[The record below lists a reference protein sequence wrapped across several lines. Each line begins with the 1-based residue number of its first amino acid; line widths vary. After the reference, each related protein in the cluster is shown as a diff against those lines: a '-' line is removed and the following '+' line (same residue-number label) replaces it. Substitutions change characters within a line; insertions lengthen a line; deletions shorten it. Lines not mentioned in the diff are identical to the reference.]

1 MRIHDISLP
10 ISESLVTWPGDP
22 PIHITQPYHL
32 DRGDEA
38 TVSRLDMSAHT
49 GTHVDAPAHYIPGG
63 SGVDELD
70 LRVLVGPAL
79 VVHAL
84 EADVLSADVLAAMP
98 IPPGTER
105 VLFRTRNSAVR
116 SGLIRQEGG
125 FSEDFGAIRMAPS
138 EKRWVAIT
146 EDGARWLVE
155 RGVRLVGI
163 DYLSVGPYHSGAST
177 HRTLLRAGV
186 IPVEGLN
193 LSGISAGTYQLV
205 CLPLRIVGAD
215 GAPARAIL
223 IDDHRSSTSSTD
235 RAP

>member
-1 MRIHDISLP
+1 MHIYDISLP

-32 DRGDEA
+32 DKGDEA
-38 TVSRLDMSAHT
+38 TVSRLDMGAHT
-49 GTHVDAPAHYIPGG
+49 GTHVDAPVHYIPGG

-70 LRVLVGPAL
+70 LHTLVGPAL

-84 EADVLSADVLAAMP
+84 EADALSADVLDALP

-105 VLFRTRNSAVR
+105 VLFRTRNSEAP
-116 SGLIRQEGG
+116 SELIRQEGQ
-125 FSEDFGAIRMAPS
+125 FSEDF
-138 EKRWVAIT
+138 VAIT

-155 RGVRLVGI
+155 CSVRLVGV
-163 DYLSVGPYHSGAST
+163 DYLSVGPYQSGAAT
-177 HRTLLRAGV
+177 HRTLMQAGV
-186 IPVEGLN
+186 IPVEGLD
-193 LSGISAGTYQLV
+193 LSGVPAGIYQLV

-223 IDDHRSSTSSTD
+223 IDNQSGGREG
-235 RAP
+235 REEP